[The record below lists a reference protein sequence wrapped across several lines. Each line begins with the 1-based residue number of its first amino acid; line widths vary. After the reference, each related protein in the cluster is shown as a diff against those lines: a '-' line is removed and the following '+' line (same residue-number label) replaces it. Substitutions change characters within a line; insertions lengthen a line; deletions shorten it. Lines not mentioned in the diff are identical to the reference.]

1 MLMASISP
9 DLHAL
14 NCKNCSQMVN
24 WILVEL
30 ENDIF
35 LVFGFWL
42 LGFSK
47 KKFFLLFP
55 NENYSGFHMRYHL
68 FLYFIRTNMHTTV
81 VSYFIRKTLNIF
93 WCEKMNTHQ
102 TCHRIYFLQNQCFRF
117 LYKKIDPLKLSLI
130 CIK

>member
-1 MLMASISP
+1 MPMASICT

-47 KKFFLLFP
+47 KIFFLLFP
-55 NENYSGFHMRYHL
+55 NENYIGFHMRYHL
-68 FLYFIRTNMHTTV
+68 FLHYGWFLQNIDKDIIRTNMHTTV
-81 VSYFIRKTLNIF
+81 ASS
-93 WCEKMNTHQ
+93 
-102 TCHRIYFLQNQCFRF
+102 FLGSVIIKYVQVRRATTI
-117 LYKKIDPLKLSLI
+117 LERREGALS
-130 CIK
+130 

>member
-1 MLMASISP
+1 MPMASICT

-14 NCKNCSQMVN
+14 NCKNCSQMVY

-47 KKFFLLFP
+47 KNIFLLFP
-55 NENYSGFHMRYHL
+55 NENYIGFHMKYHFFFCTMDGFFRIL
-68 FLYFIRTNMHTTV
+68 
-81 VSYFIRKTLNIF
+81 
-93 WCEKMNTHQ
+93 EK
-102 TCHRIYFLQNQCFRF
+102 
-117 LYKKIDPLKLSLI
+117 KLSELI
-130 CIK
+130 CTRLYILCFAFILSFSGPTEGRLNWVGQ